1 MKFFDLELG
10 GLGAAT
16 VTYDEEVH
24 SNNLCW
30 YVEYTNGSTIDE
42 CKGTGTGTGSVFC
55 RGVNQDCQ
63 VLTPTSSSAL
73 RRIRR

>member
-10 GLGAAT
+10 GLGAAR
-16 VTYDEEVH
+16 VTYDDEVH
-24 SNNLCW
+24 NDNLCW

-42 CKGTGTGTGSVFC
+42 CKGTGEGPTSLFC
-55 RGVNQDCQ
+55 RGVNPDCK
-63 VLTPTSSSAL
+63 VLTPTGTSAL